1 MNYAEL
7 TAAIKDYCEN
17 TESAFVAAI
26 PTFVKQAEQRIYRS
40 VNLPVSRKNV
50 KGTINDGNKY
60 LTMPTDFLFPLSL
73 SIYENGE
80 VDSNQIFL
88 LNKDANF
95 IRATYPNAS
104 TTGVP
109 KYYGIFASDVSE
121 GSFILGPTPIAN
133 YSAELHY
140 YYQPASIVTSSTS
153 WLGTNADTVLLYGCL
168 VEAYTY
174 MKGDADMMQLYQ
186 QRYQEALVFLK
197 LEAEGRMTGDE
208 YRDGTIRISPQMTP
222 AQ

>member
-1 MNYAEL
+1 MTYTEL

-26 PTFVKQAEQRIYRS
+26 PTFIKQAEQRIYRS
-40 VNLPVSRKNV
+40 VNLPVNRKNQT
-50 KGTINDGNKY
+50 GDITDGNKY
-60 LTMPTDFLFPLSL
+60 LGMPSDFLFPLSL
-73 SIYENGE
+73 SIYTRDD

-104 TTGVP
+104 TEGVP
-109 KYYGIFASDVSE
+109 KYYGIFASDT
-121 GSFILGPTPIAN
+121 FILGPTPNAN

-140 YYQPASIVTSSTS
+140 YYQPASIVDTSPS
-153 WLGTNADTVLLYGCL
+153 WLGTNADTVLLYGSL
-168 VEAYTY
+168 VEAYSY

-186 QRYQEALVFLK
+186 QRYQEALGLLK
-197 LEAEGRMTGDE
+197 LQAEGRMTGDE
-208 YRDGTIRISPQMTP
+208 YRDGTMRVSPQMTA

>member
-1 MNYAEL
+1 MTYTEL

-26 PTFVKQAEQRIYRS
+26 PTFIKQAEQRIYRS
-40 VNLPVSRKNV
+40 VNLPVNRKNQT
-50 KGTINDGNKY
+50 GDITDGNKY
-60 LTMPTDFLFPLSL
+60 LGMPSDFLFPLSL
-73 SIYENGE
+73 SIYTDGN

-104 TTGVP
+104 TEGVP
-109 KYYGIFASDVSE
+109 KYYGVFDSDT
-121 GSFILGPTPIAN
+121 FILGPTPDN
-133 YSAELHY
+133 DYSAELHY
-140 YYQPASIVTSSTS
+140 YYQPASIVDTSPS

-186 QRYQEALVFLK
+186 QRYQEALDLLK
-197 LEAEGRMTGDE
+197 MQAEGRMTVDE
-208 YRDGTIRISPQMTP
+208 YRNGTIRM
-222 AQ
+222 AVN

>member
-1 MNYAEL
+1 MTYTEL

-26 PTFVKQAEQRIYRS
+26 PTFIKQAEQRIYRS
-40 VNLPVSRKNV
+40 VNLPVNRKNQT
-50 KGTINDGNKY
+50 GDITDGNKY
-60 LTMPTDFLFPLSL
+60 LGMPSDFLFPLSL
-73 SIYENGE
+73 SIYTRDD

-104 TTGVP
+104 TEGVP
-109 KYYGIFASDVSE
+109 KYYGIFASDT
-121 GSFILGPTPIAN
+121 FILGPTPNAN

-140 YYQPASIVTSSTS
+140 YYQPASIVDTSPS
-153 WLGTNADTVLLYGCL
+153 WLGTNADTVLLYGSL

-186 QRYQEALVFLK
+186 QRYQEALGLLK
-197 LEAEGRMTGDE
+197 LQAEGRMTGDE
-208 YRDGTIRISPQMTP
+208 YRDGTMRVSPQMTA